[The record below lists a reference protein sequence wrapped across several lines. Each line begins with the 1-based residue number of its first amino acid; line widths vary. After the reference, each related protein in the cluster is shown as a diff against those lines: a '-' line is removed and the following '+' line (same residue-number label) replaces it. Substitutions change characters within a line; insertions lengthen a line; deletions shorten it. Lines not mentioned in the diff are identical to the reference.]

1 MAMEALDLGPTY
13 YCVLRNFTPL
23 FSNHLFLLLAF
34 LPHQKIYV
42 YPYIGPPFGG
52 PFDRTVR
59 VSQIGAGIYR
69 RGIIMEEM
77 PLYCHACHDCFCDHA
92 MDGLEEV

>member
-1 MAMEALDLGPTY
+1 M
-13 YCVLRNFTPL
+13 
-23 FSNHLFLLLAF
+23 F

-42 YPYIGPPFGG
+42 FPYYGPPFGG

-59 VSQIGAGIYR
+59 LSQIGAGIYR
-69 RGIIMEEM
+69 QRIPMDEM
-77 PLYCHACHDCFCDHA
+77 PFYCPACQDCFRDHA